1 MYCSIDDV
9 KRYDHEGI
17 TENISDENIEEH
29 IVMATEQVD
38 FYTNN
43 SFDVHK
49 LPLSVIKATALITL
63 ILLEKDTQADNR
75 VITSEKIDVFSATY
89 SEKTMPKQSERLLN
103 PYVKGNTYIG
113 GA

>member
-9 KRYDHEGI
+9 KRYDHESI
-17 TENISDENIEEH
+17 TENISDEDIEEH

-38 FYTNN
+38 LYINN

-49 LPLSVIKATALITL
+49 LPLSVIKATALIC
-63 ILLEKDTQADNR
+63 LLLLDKETQTDNR
-75 VITSEKIDVFSATY
+75 VITSEKIDVFNATY
-89 SEKTMPKQSERLLN
+89 SEKTMPKQAERLLN
-103 PYVKGNTYIG
+103 PYVKGNSYIG